1 MSEEVKNSRKIEI
14 SAVVD
19 VVKHVMEISSPL
31 EYETYMSGFGTACE
45 LIMGSRGD
53 SLTETIHRAVTGEG
67 RQSLIY
73 AIAPTCGGDL
83 ELAED
88 ALDHFVDSVI
98 RGAMDIR
105 SVIDAF
111 VIRAPYNELQATAD
125 LMVEVTLEKSFRETS
140 PDYHMLEALQKIR
153 DRGLLLDA
161 DHSIEVCAA
170 TVAVERLMSRIP
182 RFKKNRSC

>member
-1 MSEEVKNSRKIEI
+1 MSDEIKNSRKIEI
-14 SAVVD
+14 SAIVD

-67 RQSLIY
+67 RQSMIY

-83 ELAED
+83 EIAED
-88 ALDHFVDSVI
+88 GLDYFVDSII
-98 RGAMDIR
+98 RGVVDLKSI
-105 SVIDAF
+105 VDDF
-111 VIRAPYNELQATAD
+111 VIREPYSTLQATAD
-125 LMVEVTLEKSFRETS
+125 LMVEVTLEKSFRESS

-161 DHSIEVCAA
+161 DHNLEVCAA
-170 TVAVERLMSRIP
+170 TVAVERLMSRLP
-182 RFKKNRSC
+182 RWKKNRS